1 MTAKR
6 YRTDKS
12 DQTLAKEVDTEKPL
26 DVTEANEL
34 KNDVKVYGNGDMFQ
48 LLCKASSKNECWM
61 KSTKAMEIPDVGC
74 VVQVTTQAMMTIV
87 KIAKLID
94 INFFIFG
101 SNKFIYY
108 ADKSHLRKKSIIN
121 HELSADL

>member
-74 VVQVTTQAMMTIV
+74 VVQVTTQNHGYVAEALTFVPGV
-87 KIAKLID
+87 KI
-94 INFFIFG
+94 INCESG
-101 SNKFIYY
+101 GKRLVPSTYLMHK
-108 ADKSHLRKKSIIN
+108 
-121 HELSADL
+121 